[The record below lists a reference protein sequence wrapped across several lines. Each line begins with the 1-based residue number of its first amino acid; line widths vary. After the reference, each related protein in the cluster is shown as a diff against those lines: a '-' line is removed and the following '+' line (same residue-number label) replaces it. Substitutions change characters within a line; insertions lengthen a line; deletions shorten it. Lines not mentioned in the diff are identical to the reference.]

1 MNLIR
6 VTTIVL
12 ACTMQ
17 LCFALAEPIRVEEG
31 KKNEGNHIGHNSN
44 LSLPVVN
51 SKLRGDFE
59 SKSISNAR
67 DGTPDRALN
76 GEKLTIEPGRYN
88 IRSKYGTSIYIKD
101 DVKLVKNIDEKEVFI
116 RSMGGN
122 KYAIHSHEQESY
134 MYVSGSG
141 SDRTIT
147 PQPHAHSYEMFYILS
162 RSEDNSVVS
171 FESVK
176 WGTYLK
182 AKYSGDGK
190 SVYTST
196 NLGGKEKFTL
206 IFKPSD
212 IYTKYPEYTYRIKS
226 TYNTNI
232 RIYKNAD
239 EVDLT
244 KNNGSMERIVLRPLC
259 TPECGLYALKSAESG
274 ERYVRMPKG
283 VGELIDVQTR
293 VGTNEVIRI
302 YEQNDSADTN
312 PPGPGEFK
320 WASFRCNAF
329 NRWMYASVYDR
340 DELITSNHGD
350 GGQTKWRLYKE

>member
-12 ACTMQ
+12 ACIMQ
-17 LCFALAEPIRVEEG
+17 RCFALAEPIQVEEG
-31 KKNEGNHIGHNSN
+31 EKNEGNHIGHNSN

-51 SKLRGDFE
+51 SKLQGDSE
-59 SKSISNAR
+59 SNSISNAR
-67 DGTPDRALN
+67 YGTSNRVLN

-88 IRSKYGTSIYIKD
+88 IKSIYGTSINIKD
-101 DVKLVKNIDEKEVFI
+101 SVKLVKNIGGKEVFI

-134 MYVSGSG
+134 MNVSGNG
-141 SDRTIT
+141 SNRKIT
-147 PQPHAHSYEMFYILS
+147 PQPHARSYEMFYIIS
-162 RSEDNSVVS
+162 RGKKNVVS
-171 FESVK
+171 FQSVK
-176 WGTYLK
+176 WKNYLK
-182 AKYSGDGK
+182 AQAGDGK

-196 NLGGKEKFTL
+196 NLSGKEKFTL

-226 TYNTNI
+226 KYNTNI
-232 RIYKNAD
+232 SIRKKAD
-239 EVDLT
+239 DVDLT
-244 KNNGSMERIVLRPLC
+244 KSNGSMERIVLRPLC

-283 VGELIDVQTR
+283 NDELIDVQTR

-302 YEQNDSADTN
+302 VERYNVLYANLN
-312 PPGPGEFK
+312 PPGPGEF
-320 WASFRCNAF
+320 SYVNFQS
-329 NRWMYASVYDR
+329 YAYNGYMHADDLNDDLWTSKYWHK
-340 DELITSNHGD
+340 DEEKFI
-350 GGQTKWRLYKE
+350 LYKE

>member
-1 MNLIR
+1 MNLSR

-12 ACTMQ
+12 ACIMQ

-31 KKNEGNHIGHNSN
+31 KKNEEIHIGHNSN

-51 SKLRGDFE
+51 SKLRGDSE
-59 SKSISNAR
+59 NNSISNAR
-67 DGTPDRALN
+67 YGTPDRALN

-101 DVKLVKNIDEKEVFI
+101 DVKLIENIDGKEVFI

-134 MYVSGSG
+134 MSVSGKG
-141 SDRTIT
+141 SNRKIT
-147 PQPHAHSYEMFYILS
+147 PQPHARSYEMFYIIS
-162 RSEDNSVVS
+162 RGKKNVVS
-171 FESVK
+171 FQSVK
-176 WGTYLK
+176 WKNYLK
-182 AKYSGDGK
+182 AQAGDGK

-274 ERYVRMPKG
+274 ERYVRFPRG
-283 VGELIDVQTR
+283 FERIDVQTR

-302 YEQNDSADTN
+302 YERNDSADTN

-320 WASFRCNAF
+320 YVAF
-329 NRWMYASVYDR
+329 KSYDHKRWLRANDYQDLL
-340 DELITSNHGD
+340 ETSRSA
-350 GGQTKWRLYKE
+350 QKFRLYKE

>member
-1 MNLIR
+1 MNLSR

-12 ACTMQ
+12 ACIMQ
-17 LCFALAEPIRVEEG
+17 LCFALAEPIQREEG
-31 KKNEGNHIGHNSN
+31 EKNEGNHIGNNSN

-51 SKLRGDFE
+51 SKLRGDSE
-59 SKSISNAR
+59 SNSISNAR
-67 DGTPDRALN
+67 YGTPNRKLN

-88 IRSKYGTSIYIKD
+88 IKSIYGTSICIED
-101 DVKLVKNIDEKEVFI
+101 GVKLVKNIDEKEVFI
-116 RSMGGN
+116 RSMGSN

-212 IYTKYPEYTYRIKS
+212 IYTKYPEYTYRITTQS
-226 TYNTNI
+226 YNLNL
-232 RIYKNAD
+232 RIYKN
-239 EVDLT
+239 ENIVDLT
-244 KNNGSMERIVLRPLC
+244 TNKGSMERIVLRPLC

-274 ERYVRMPKG
+274 ERYVRIPKG
-283 VGELIDVQTR
+283 DGDRVDVQTR
-293 VGTNEVIRI
+293 VGTHEVIRI
-302 YEQNDSADTN
+302 IKQD
-312 PPGPGEFK
+312 GWVKFK
-320 WASFRCNAF
+320 SNAF
-329 NRWMYASVYDR
+329 NRWIYAKSVAGSNP
-340 DELITSNHGD
+340 ELLSRGGENHPD
-350 GGQTKWRLYKE
+350 VRFKLYKE